1 MIGMDT
7 NKGAPAGAQN
17 KGQNHSLFEQPRK
30 AASGIVYSGA
40 VAAML
45 IFSLVYAV
53 TLALVAQA
61 LGMTTAQL
69 QQIDVCRYISYLV
82 SDAAFLAVIAAFVKI
97 YKEGPKQFG
106 FCAFRPRYAVLA
118 LLLAFGTLFSLNW
131 VNTGLAALLERF
143 GYTAPASDLPS
154 LEGAGFFGVLL
165 VVALLPAFFEET
177 LLRGIVLSGIK
188 DCGTVAVCLL
198 SGLLFAVLHMNPV
211 QTVYQFICG
220 CLFALI
226 AVRSGSV
233 IPSMIAH
240 FANNAVILLDAKF
253 LFFTNLSGAPLY
265 ILCALS
271 AAALLA
277 VLAWLAFFDKSN
289 ARKKEGAVKPFLVP
303 AAVGLAVGAL
313 VWAVNLASGFGG

>member
-1 MIGMDT
+1 
-7 NKGAPAGAQN
+7 
-17 KGQNHSLFEQPRK
+17 
-30 AASGIVYSGA
+30 
-40 VAAML
+40 ML

-53 TLALVAQA
+53 TLAIVAQA
-61 LGMTTAQL
+61 LGMTTSQL

-106 FCAFRPRYAVLA
+106 FCAFRPHYAVLA

-143 GYTAPASDLPS
+143 GYTVPAADLPS

-177 LLRGIVLSGIK
+177 LLRGIVLEGIK

-253 LFFTNLSGAPLY
+253 FFFTNLSGAPLY

-277 VLAWLAFFDKSN
+277 VGVWLAFFDKSN

-313 VWAVNLASGFGG
+313 VWAVNLAAGFGG